1 MAKGGNLM
9 TSDVTI
15 SLSLL
20 FSIVSVVG
28 VIVAIITS
36 LKKNQEEEA
45 SKYLDIE
52 KHFVKIDMKLDN
64 FMDSTN
70 RILKNQEKA
79 TDQIQELSEKLI
91 AHEKELEN
99 HDQRLNKLE
108 GKE

>member
-1 MAKGGNLM
+1 MN
-9 TSDVTI
+9 SDITI
-15 SLSLL
+15 SLSFL

-28 VIVAIITS
+28 VIVAIVTS
-36 LKKNQEEEA
+36 LKKNQEQEA
-45 SKYLDIE
+45 NKQLDIE

-79 TDQIQELSEKLI
+79 TDQIQELSKKLI
-91 AHEKELEN
+91 AHDKELEN
-99 HDQRLNKLE
+99 HDQRIKKLE

>member
-99 HDQRLNKLE
+99 HDQRLRKLE

>member
-1 MAKGGNLM
+1 M

-99 HDQRLNKLE
+99 HDQRLRKLE

>member
-1 MAKGGNLM
+1 M

-99 HDQRLNKLE
+99 HDQRLRKLE
-108 GKE
+108 GIE

>member
-1 MAKGGNLM
+1 MAKGGNYM

-79 TDQIQELSEKLI
+79 TDQIQELSERLI

>member
-1 MAKGGNLM
+1 MN
-9 TSDVTI
+9 SDITI
-15 SLSLL
+15 SLSFL

-28 VIVAIITS
+28 VIVAIVTS
-36 LKKNQEEEA
+36 LKKNQEQEA
-45 SKYLDIE
+45 NKQHDIE

-91 AHEKELEN
+91 AHDKELEN
-99 HDQRLNKLE
+99 HDQRIKKLE

>member
-9 TSDVTI
+9 TSDVTV

>member
-1 MAKGGNLM
+1 MN
-9 TSDVTI
+9 SDVTI

-28 VIVAIITS
+28 VIVAIVTS

-45 SKYLDIE
+45 TKYLDIE

-79 TDQIQELSEKLI
+79 TDQIQELSAKII
-91 AHEKELEN
+91 AHDKELEN
-99 HDQRLNKLE
+99 HERRLKQLE
-108 GKE
+108 GME